1 MRVTSLMIK
10 EKAKVLSYGLMADN
24 TLVNGKLG
32 NNMVLEL
39 TSVRTEF
46 LSKENGRTDAR
57 CVG

>member
-1 MRVTSLMIK
+1 MIK